1 MLDSGKGAA
10 MCEPALSL
18 HIDDQLPPAAAF
30 AEMSDALRDLVA
42 ALSEH
47 AAAGPP
53 NWALH
58 DIKRD
63 WDGATIGLRAAV
75 EEESE
80 RECCIADL
88 AAAWLDLAERL
99 ENDAPPESPESVA
112 RAARQ
117 LRRVQREQDWTL
129 RFDHSCQCIRPSAV
143 IVPPRRVRLAERR
156 GVVSGPVQA
165 ALDGEH
171 PQLIVLDQATQRS
184 VTCYLTPDRRCIIEA
199 ARRQF
204 ATVAGAIVSD
214 SDRNEPIAMHEVDS
228 VEITPW
234 AWDVWRDTVGVGRWD
249 AQDQAA
255 ARLVNAQRE
264 SE

>member
-1 MLDSGKGAA
+1 
-10 MCEPALSL
+10 MCELALSL

-30 AEMSDALRDLVA
+30 AEMSDALCDLVV

-47 AAAGPP
+47 AIAGPP
-53 NWALH
+53 AWALY

-63 WDGATIGLRAAV
+63 RDGTTIELRAAV
-75 EEESE
+75 DEENEPGCHTSE
-80 RECCIADL
+80 L
-88 AAAWLDLAERL
+88 AAAWLDLAARL
-99 ENDAPPESPESVA
+99 EIDAPPESPESVA

-117 LRRVQREQDWTL
+117 LRRLQREQDWTL
-129 RFDHSCQCIRPSAV
+129 RFDHSCQCIRPPAV

-171 PQLIVLDQATQRS
+171 PQLVVLDQATQRS
-184 VTCYLTPDRRCIIEA
+184 VTCYLTADRRCIIEA
-199 ARRQF
+199 AKRQF

-214 SDRNEPIAMHEVDS
+214 SDRYDPIAVHEVSS

-234 AWDVWRDTVGVGRWD
+234 AWDVWRDSVGVGRWD
-249 AQDQAA
+249 AHDQAA

>member
-1 MLDSGKGAA
+1 

-18 HIDDQLPPAAAF
+18 HIDDQLPPVAAF
-30 AEMSDALRDLVA
+30 AEISDALRDLVA

-47 AAAGPP
+47 AATGPP
-53 NWALH
+53 NWALY

-63 WDGATIGLRAAV
+63 WDGATIELRAAV

-80 RECCIADL
+80 PECCISDL
-88 AAAWLDLAERL
+88 AVAWLDLAERL
-99 ENDAPPESPESVA
+99 EIDAPPQSPECVA
-112 RAARQ
+112 RAVQR

-129 RFDHSCQCIRPSAV
+129 RFDHSCQCIQPSTV
-143 IVPPRRVRLAERR
+143 IVPPRRVQLAERQ

-171 PQLIVLDQATQRS
+171 PQLVVLDQTAQRS
-184 VTCYLTPDRRCIIEA
+184 VTCYLTADRRCIVEA
-199 ARRQF
+199 AKRQF
-204 ATVAGAIVSD
+204 ATVEGVIVND
-214 SDRNEPIAMHEVDS
+214 SDREEPIAMHEVIS

-234 AWDVWRDTVGVGRWD
+234 AWDAWRDGVGVGRWD
-249 AQDQAA
+249 ARDQAA
-255 ARLVNAQRE
+255 AQLVNAQRK